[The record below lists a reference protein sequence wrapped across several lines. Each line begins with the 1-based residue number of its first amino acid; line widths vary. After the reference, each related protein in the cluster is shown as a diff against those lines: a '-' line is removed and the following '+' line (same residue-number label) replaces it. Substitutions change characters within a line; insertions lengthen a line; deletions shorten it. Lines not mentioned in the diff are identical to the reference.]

1 MMIIDQAEDVEEAAA
16 VEAVAEVVDT
26 EDTIII
32 MAEDVA
38 AEVEEDMAEVVVV
51 VAVDVVNR

>member
-1 MMIIDQAEDVEEAAA
+1 MMIIDQAEDAEEAAA